1 MLLGEEGGGAYE
13 ADFAAPGGGYGR
25 HAGGGERE
33 DVRDRGGVEDGVVAF
48 EEAGDVGGDSPV
60 VLGVA

>member
-13 ADFAAPGGGYGR
+13 ADLAAPGGGYGR

-33 DVRDRGGVEDGVVAF
+33 NVRDRGGVEDGVVAF
-48 EEAGDVGGDSPV
+48 E
-60 VLGVA
+60 